1 MRADA
6 SDATEEDTK
15 KEIALAADLTRG
27 PQGLILVHRL
37 IRVGVIREIAEAE
50 DVTDAAEI
58 GEVET
63 DVIRVIQDPEAD
75 QREEANQ
82 EAEAL
87 EAPVVADHPLGTRK
101 EDLLQALQEDQDHQH
116 QEIEVIAETREAQP
130 GIREVQAEVTL
141 KLKSM
146 EATPRLMRVQQ
157 SIKWKM
163 LNRMAP
169 LSDRKLEL

>member
-1 MRADA
+1 VRADA

-58 GEVET
+58 EEAET
-63 DVIRVIQDPEAD
+63 DVIRAIQDPEAD

-82 EAEAL
+82 EVEVLEALAEA
-87 EAPVVADHPLGTRK
+87 DHLHVTRR
-101 EDLLQALQEDQDHQH
+101 EDLLQVLLEGQDHQH
-116 QEIEVIAETREAQP
+116 PEIEVIAETREAQLR
-130 GIREVQAEVTL
+130 IREVIAEVTQN
-141 KLKSM
+141 LKSM
-146 EATPRLMRVQQ
+146 VAILRLMRALQ

-163 LNRMAP
+163 LNRMAL
-169 LSDRKLEL
+169 LSDSQLKL